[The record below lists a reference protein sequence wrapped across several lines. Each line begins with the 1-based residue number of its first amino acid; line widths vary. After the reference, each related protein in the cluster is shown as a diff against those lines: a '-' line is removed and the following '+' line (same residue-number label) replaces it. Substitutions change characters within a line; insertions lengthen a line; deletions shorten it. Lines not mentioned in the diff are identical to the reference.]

1 MAFTNF
7 KSIEDVVEQY
17 HIHYDKVSFVLLKP
31 IRKPPKILRD
41 TIQFNIE
48 ETAYDI
54 SEAALCESLIFPI
67 LQAGWKV
74 FKNDLFLWSHRS
86 IQADEILTGI
96 PDYLIAKRS
105 ALGRVLGMPLL
116 TTVEAKKDN
125 FAEGWAQCAAQML
138 ALQKLNQVSN
148 DSNKPYIVFGM
159 VTNGESWEMAQLR
172 NNRLTKETHIFTVS
186 ELDKLWT
193 AIVFILNECKNQLS
207 QN

>member
-17 HIHYDKVSFVLLKP
+17 HIHYDKNSFISLKP
-31 IRKPPKILRD
+31 IRKAPKILRE

-54 SEAALCESLIFPI
+54 SEAALCESLIFPM
-67 LQAGWKV
+67 LQAVWKV

-86 IQADEILTGI
+86 IQADEVLTGI
-96 PDYLIAKRS
+96 PDYIIAKRS
-105 ALGRVLGMPLL
+105 ALGRVLGIPLL

-125 FAEGWAQCAAQML
+125 FDEGWAQCAAQML
-138 ALQKLNQVSN
+138 ALQKLNQSV
-148 DSNKPYIVFGM
+148 NKQYMVFGM
-159 VTNGESWEMAQLR
+159 VTNGESWEIAHLK
-172 NNRLTKETHIFTVS
+172 NNRLTKEVHIFTVS

-193 AIVFILNECKNQLS
+193 ALLFVLNECKQQLS
-207 QN
+207 